1 MDASPIA
8 ADAAATDLWPE
19 RLKTLKR
26 DIATNQ
32 YEVDA
37 GAVAD
42 AILHKLRLVR
52 SGRLALNAGG
62 AGRSRRAGA
71 LRRRPA

>member
-1 MDASPIA
+1 VKRNLTESG
-8 ADAAATDLWPE
+8 E

-26 DIATNQ
+26 DIALNQ

-42 AILHKLRLVR
+42 AILNKLRLVKR
-52 SGRLALNAGG
+52 GRLALAGETD
-62 AGRSRRAGA
+62 RTRRAGE
-71 LRRRPA
+71 LHRRSH